1 MRRVFRLPRRRVI
14 FGLPARVASRQTQT
28 VYTMFTNGTIAAV
41 YILCLVML
49 SGCASSNNGGGQEQ
63 LQADLAN
70 AEQREEMEALKLA
83 AESSYEREKAL
94 AERLAQT
101 EATNAELGRRL
112 EGMQAEL
119 DAGRKEPEPV
129 IPVTT
134 IDSALP
140 AEADFDPSTV
150 YRQALDLYRTRQY
163 ETALGHFA
171 QVVQRAPES
180 DLADNAQYWMGECH
194 YGLGRWRPALAA
206 FTKVFAYRKT
216 EKADDSQ
223 LKIARCYLN
232 LGEKDQALLA
242 FQKLLEEYA
251 DSEYIEAARKEMSY
265 LEGPP

>member
-1 MRRVFRLPRRRVI
+1 M
-14 FGLPARVASRQTQT
+14 
-28 VYTMFTNGTIAAV
+28 VYTMFTNGNIAAV
-41 YILCLVML
+41 FVLCLVIL
-49 SGCASSNNGGGQEQ
+49 SGCAPASGGKQEQ
-63 LQADLAN
+63 LQADLDDAG
-70 AEQREEMEALKLA
+70 QREEMAALKQA

-101 EATNAELGRRL
+101 EAANIELGQRL
-112 EGMQAEL
+112 ETMQAEL
-119 DAGRKEPEPV
+119 EASRKEPEPAV
-129 IPVTT
+129 PAPT
-134 IDSALP
+134 IEPGLP
-140 AEADFDPSTV
+140 AVAEFEPLTV

-163 ETALGHFA
+163 ETALGYFA

-180 DLADNAQYWMGECH
+180 DRADNAQYWMGECH

-251 DSEYIEAARKEMSY
+251 DSEYIEAARKEMGY